1 MGIRCEGAS
10 LRSLNDKNKEIV
22 NESVYNNKN
31 IEIGNETFDGDAHLD
46 EDDYNDESIN
56 RKNYNIKDGSVRQHG

>member
-1 MGIRCEGAS
+1 M
-10 LRSLNDKNKEIV
+10 